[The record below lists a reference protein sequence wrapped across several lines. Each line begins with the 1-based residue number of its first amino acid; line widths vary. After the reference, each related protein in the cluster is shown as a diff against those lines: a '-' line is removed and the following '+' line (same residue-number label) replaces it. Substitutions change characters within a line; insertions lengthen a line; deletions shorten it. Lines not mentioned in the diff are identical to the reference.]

1 MMKQIRKALLLV
13 TMVIALVVMTSCT
26 KTGYEGKYNLV
37 SISGIPGVSA
47 STYEYNYIEL
57 RSGKKYV
64 IENKVNS
71 IVTSQKGTYSINKAK
86 NEITFITTSSGT
98 KVKEI
103 DKLDGNKIIIEQTL
117 ATSTGSYTV
126 KMVFKKE

>member
-57 RSGKKYV
+57 RPGK
-64 IENKVNS
+64 N
-71 IVTSQKGTYSINKAK
+71 TS
-86 NEITFITTSSGT
+86 
-98 KVKEI
+98 
-103 DKLDGNKIIIEQTL
+103 LKI
-117 ATSTGSYTV
+117 
-126 KMVFKKE
+126 K